1 MEIREPKITWKN
13 TNKLLKRN
21 GFLGLKTGIT
31 CAAGPCLATWFK
43 QEKVNLVVILL
54 SSRSLEERWSETE
67 GLV

>member
-43 QEKVNLVVILL
+43 
-54 SSRSLEERWSETE
+54 
-67 GLV
+67 